1 MNKGFKIYLGLTA
14 CILLVLLIFVLCYMS
29 NPLVKKGHIGMIEY
43 IIICYKSLTAGGDD
57 IHAIADFAFC
67 KSEKDPGL
75 EKYAVSLYEKSAN
88 RGYAPSQY
96 KMGGLNLYL
105 LNNEKKAED
114 WLNKAI
120 SQNYD
125 DARYLLGIY
134 YIQTQ
139 KNEDKGLELLKE
151 ADKNKFKKAS
161 DLYEKMG
168 FGIDYN
174 KIEKAYNQ
182 EKENILNKKYRSDNE
197 LSVF

>member
-1 MNKGFKIYLGLTA
+1 MNKGFKIYIGFTL
-14 CILLVLLIFVLCYMS
+14 CVLLILVIFVVCYMS
-29 NPLVKKGHIGMIEY
+29 NPLAKKGHIGMIEY

-67 KSEKDPGL
+67 KSENDPGL

-105 LNNEKKAED
+105 LNNEKKAEE
-114 WLNKAI
+114 WLTKAVA
-120 SQNYD
+120 QNYD

-134 YIQTQ
+134 YI
-139 KNEDKGLELLKE
+139 KSEKDLDKGLELLKE

-161 DLYEKMG
+161 DLYQRMNA
-168 FGIDYN
+168 GIDFP
-174 KIEKAYNQ
+174 KIEKAYNT
-182 EKENILNKKYRSDNE
+182 EKESILNKKYRSDNE